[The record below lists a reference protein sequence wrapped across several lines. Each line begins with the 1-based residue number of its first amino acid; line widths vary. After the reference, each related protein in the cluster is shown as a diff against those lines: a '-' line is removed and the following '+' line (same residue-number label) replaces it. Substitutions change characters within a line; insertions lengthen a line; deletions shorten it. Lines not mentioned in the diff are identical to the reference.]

1 MNTRAIAL
9 EAGVSRATVSR
20 VINGLPLVKE
30 ETAQRVR
37 EVLER
42 VTFIPNPV
50 ATTLRY
56 GRSKTYGLIIPD
68 ISNPFYSEFLMEFE
82 DLLLETDHEVSAHQC
97 PVQLQAD
104 QIRSTHV
111 DAAGGWSCIHGF
123 GV

>member
-1 MNTRAIAL
+1 MNTRAIAR

-42 VTFIPNPV
+42 INFIPNPV

-68 ISNPFYSEFLMEFE
+68 ISNPFYSEFLVEFE
-82 DLLLETDHEVSAHQC
+82 DLLVETDYEVLLTN
-97 PVQLQAD
+97 VQSSSKL
-104 QIRSTHV
+104 V
-111 DAAGGWSCIHGF
+111 NPFAACS
-123 GV
+123 